1 MRELEKRRRVIL
13 TTREVHSL
21 SLNIMP
27 QKLVFRFIKIAS
39 QACSPQTCFLVVDV
53 AAPVRIHVFGQLVV
67 RDAYDAVAV

>member
-1 MRELEKRRRVIL
+1 MKPRG
-13 TTREVHSL
+13 H
-21 SLNIMP
+21 
-27 QKLVFRFIKIAS
+27 LVVRFTKIAS